1 MARSPAGSSGA
12 CVNLLIDA
20 HVLCWWIADQPELA
34 GEARAAIADP
44 DNIVGVSAATIWE
57 LAIKQAAGRLEF
69 AGDFREELK
78 INRFDILPIGL
89 DHALAAATL
98 PPHHSDPFDRML
110 VAQAQIERLTI
121 VTRDRRIPQY
131 GVPVLAA

>member
-1 MARSPAGSSGA
+1 M
-12 CVNLLIDA
+12 NLLIDA
-20 HVLCWWIADQPELA
+20 HVLCWWIADQAELA
-34 GEARAAIADP
+34 GEARVAIADP
-44 DNIVGVSAATIWE
+44 DNIVGVSTATIWE

-69 AGDFREELK
+69 DGDFAEEVEA
-78 INRFDILPIGL
+78 NRFDILSIGL

-131 GVPVLAA
+131 EVQVLAA

>member
-1 MARSPAGSSGA
+1 M
-12 CVNLLIDA
+12 NLLIDA

-69 AGDFREELK
+69 DGDFREELEA
-78 INRFDILPIGL
+78 NRFDILPIRL

-131 GVPVLAA
+131 GVQVLAA

>member
-1 MARSPAGSSGA
+1 M
-12 CVNLLIDA
+12 NLLIDA

-34 GEARAAIADP
+34 GKARAAIADP
-44 DNIVGVSAATIWE
+44 GNIVGVSAATIWE

-69 AGDFREELK
+69 HGDFRDELDA
-78 INRFDILPIGL
+78 NRFDLLAIGL
-89 DHALAAATL
+89 EHALAAATL

-131 GVPVLAA
+131 GVAVLAA

>member
-1 MARSPAGSSGA
+1 M
-12 CVNLLIDA
+12 NLLIDA

-34 GEARAAIADP
+34 DQARAAIADP

-69 AGDFREELK
+69 DGDFREELEA
-78 INRFDILPIGL
+78 NRFDILPIGL

-98 PPHHSDPFDRML
+98 PQHHGDPFDRML

-121 VTRDRRIPQY
+121 VTRDRLIPEY

>member
-1 MARSPAGSSGA
+1 M
-12 CVNLLIDA
+12 NLLIDA

-69 AGDFREELK
+69 DGDFREELEA
-78 INRFDILPIGL
+78 NRFDILPIGL

-98 PPHHSDPFDRML
+98 PQHHSDPFDRML

>member
-1 MARSPAGSSGA
+1 M
-12 CVNLLIDA
+12 NLLIDA
-20 HVLCWWIADQPELA
+20 HVLCWWIADQPELT

-69 AGDFREELK
+69 DGDFREELEA
-78 INRFDILPIGL
+78 NRFDILPIGL

-98 PPHHSDPFDRML
+98 PPHHNDPFDRML
-110 VAQAQIERLTI
+110 VAQARIEHLTI
-121 VTRDRRIPQY
+121 VTRDRMIPQY
-131 GVPVLAA
+131 GVPVLTA

>member
-1 MARSPAGSSGA
+1 
-12 CVNLLIDA
+12 VNLLIDA

-34 GEARAAIADP
+34 DGARAAIADP

-69 AGDFREELK
+69 DGDFREELEA
-78 INRFDILPIGL
+78 NRFDILPIGL

-98 PPHHSDPFDRML
+98 PQHHSDPFDRML

>member
-1 MARSPAGSSGA
+1 M
-12 CVNLLIDA
+12 NLLIDA

-69 AGDFREELK
+69 DGDFGEELDA
-78 INRFDILPIGL
+78 NRFDILPIGL

-98 PPHHSDPFDRML
+98 PQHHGDPFDRML

>member
-1 MARSPAGSSGA
+1 M
-12 CVNLLIDA
+12 NLLIDA

-34 GEARAAIADP
+34 DGARAAIADP

-57 LAIKQAAGRLEF
+57 LTIKQAAGRLEF
-69 AGDFREELK
+69 DGDFRDELEA
-78 INRFDILPIGL
+78 NRFDILPIGL

-110 VAQAQIERLTI
+110 VAQAQVERLTI

>member
-1 MARSPAGSSGA
+1 
-12 CVNLLIDA
+12 VNLLIDA

-34 GEARAAIADP
+34 VEARAAIADP
-44 DNIVGVSAATIWE
+44 DNIVGVSTATIWE

-69 AGDFREELK
+69 DGDFAEELEA
-78 INRFDILPIGL
+78 NRFDILPIAL
-89 DHALAAATL
+89 DHAMAAATL
-98 PPHHSDPFDRML
+98 PPHHNDPFDRML
-110 VAQAQIERLTI
+110 IAQAQIERLTI